1 MHCQVEVQ
9 LRGKIEVQSISSRL
23 VFERC
28 EADPDVRERNLLF
41 RLAY

>member
-9 LRGKIEVQSISSRL
+9 LRGTIEVLSISASL
-23 VFERC
+23 VLERC